1 MRFILAATLF
11 STLSLAGCNS
21 LQSLYKSQP
30 KAEQQA
36 EQKKV
41 PKLVQPIVQ
50 TPLQQ
55 IYVLQPDL
63 AVELNQVSIQQ
74 VFNRVESPTA
84 AQVTVIQSGLMD
96 DSIDAIR
103 TVYQFK
109 RQDTGHWSLQQTQ
122 TSYKCQRDT
131 DKTKPFKTQ
140 PCA

>member
-1 MRFILAATLF
+1 MRLILAATLLA
-11 STLSLAGCNS
+11 TVSLAGCNS
-21 LQSLYKSQP
+21 LQSLYPSALKTE
-30 KAEQQA
+30 KNV
-36 EQKKV
+36 EQKTS

-55 IYVLQPDL
+55 LHRLQPDL
-63 AVELNQVSIQQ
+63 STELNQVSIQQ

-109 RQDTGHWSLQQTQ
+109 REDTGHWALKQTE
-122 TSYKCQRDT
+122 TSYKCQRGNN
-131 DKTKPFKTQ
+131 KKLFETKP
-140 PCA
+140 CA